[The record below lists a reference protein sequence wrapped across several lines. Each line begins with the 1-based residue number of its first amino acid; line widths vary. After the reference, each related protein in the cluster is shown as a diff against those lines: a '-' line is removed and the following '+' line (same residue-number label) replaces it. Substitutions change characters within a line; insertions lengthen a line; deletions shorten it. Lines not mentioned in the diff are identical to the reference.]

1 MATTTITIEVGEEAA
16 KAFTA
21 ASAEARRK
29 MELLLRLRLNDLTA
43 RPQRSLKAVMD
54 DLGAQ
59 AESRGLTPETLDS
72 LLHDQ

>member
-16 KAFTA
+16 KAFAA

-43 RPQRSLKAVMD
+43 RPQRSLKTVMD
-54 DLGAQ
+54 GLGAQ
-59 AESRGLTPETLDS
+59 AASRGLTPETLES
-72 LLHDQ
+72 HLN